1 MLRTI
6 ICPRCGE
13 WMDETHPDFPRC
25 VFCGEK
31 LTQCGFCRSFPGNG
45 KPCPKAKGHPIV
57 YASSDLNC
65 PHFVPKFLARQ
76 THPILSPA
84 VRWQMAASLM
94 FTLSVLIVAFLS
106 RPVPS
111 RVLLAASAPSQ
122 VVVGDSLEVRMLV
135 KASANQPVRLR
146 LDRRLL
152 ADFQLIGISPLP
164 VKVEQRSQFYEFVL
178 PVSHDPQPVIVKF
191 KSTRAGEYAMRAMV
205 VTAPKNQAEWQAKVR
220 VVKQTAPPKPP
231 KGLAVIA
238 MALWR

>member
-1 MLRTI
+1 MLRTV

-31 LTQCGFCRSFPGNG
+31 LTQCGFCRAFPGNG

-65 PHFVPKFLARQ
+65 PHFVPKLVAKQ

-84 VRWQMAASLM
+84 VRWQTAASLM

-106 RPVPS
+106 RPVPPKI
-111 RVLLAASAPSQ
+111 LLAAKAPSQ

-135 KASANQPVRLR
+135 KAAANQPVRLR

-164 VKVEQRSQFYEFVL
+164 VKVEQRGQFYEFVL
-178 PVSHDPQPVIVKF
+178 PVSHDPQPVTVKF
-191 KSTRAGEYAMRAMV
+191 KSTRTGEYAMRAMV
-205 VTAPKNQAEWQAKVR
+205 VTAPRNQAEWQAKVK

>member
-31 LTQCGFCRSFPGNG
+31 LTQCGFCRAFPGNG

-65 PHFVPKFLARQ
+65 PHFIPKFLARQ

-135 KASANQPVRLR
+135 KATANQPVRLR

-164 VKVEQRSQFYEFVL
+164 VKVEQRSQFLRVRLACLSRPSTCYCQVQKHARRRIRHEGNGC
-178 PVSHDPQPVIVKF
+178 DCAE
-191 KSTRAGEYAMRAMV
+191 KSGRVASESESRETNRAA
-205 VTAPKNQAEWQAKVR
+205 
-220 VVKQTAPPKPP
+220 QTT
-231 KGLAVIA
+231 
-238 MALWR
+238 